1 MEKILRDWKAI
12 LVFTIP
18 ALLAYT
24 IFVFYPMCQS
34 IYFTFFEGTPNVDFE
49 FVGLQNYAKLFEDV
63 NFHESFLITMQYF
76 FVTGGGWII
85 FGLIVALMLR
95 YGLQHFANFSR
106 TVVYLPAVLP
116 GVAAAALFSKVLEV
130 SPTYGLVNSLLDLV
144 GLDSL
149 IRGWTGDSATAM
161 WMVCLVDLWKGIGYY
176 AIIFYAGL
184 INVPT
189 DIEEAARIDGAGRL
203 TVIWRIVLP
212 LLKPVTIMCVVL
224 AIMNS
229 LKVYDM
235 PLVLTDGG
243 PGRATT
249 VLSIYMY
256 KTAFTNWQYGYGST
270 IAVVMLA
277 LTLVLTQIVMRLD
290 RKEDF

>member
-1 MEKILRDWKAI
+1 MEKILRDKKAI
-12 LVFTIP
+12 LIFMLP

-24 IFVFYPMCQS
+24 LVVFYPMCQS

-49 FVGLQNYAKLFEDV
+49 FVGLQNYAKLFDDV

-95 YGLQHFANFSR
+95 YGLTRFSNFAR
-106 TVVYLPAVLP
+106 TVVYLPVVLP

-130 SPTYGLVNSLLDLV
+130 SPTYGLVNSLLDLA

-184 INVPT
+184 INVPV
-189 DIEEAARIDGAGRL
+189 DIEEAARIDGAGKL

-212 LLKPVTIMCVVL
+212 LLKPVTIMCIVL

-243 PGRATT
+243 PGRSTT

-270 IAVVMLA
+270 IAVVMLV

-290 RKEDF
+290 RKEDA